1 MLKSIYFLTFFIYYR
16 LFSFN
21 MIRDLKL
28 IHTFDNS
35 INMT

>member
-1 MLKSIYFLTFFIYYR
+1 MLKSIRSLTFVIYYR

-21 MIRDLKL
+21 MIYDSKL

-35 INMT
+35 LNVT

>member
-1 MLKSIYFLTFFIYYR
+1 MLESISFLTFVIYYR

-21 MIRDLKL
+21 MIYDLKL

>member
-1 MLKSIYFLTFFIYYR
+1 MLKSIYSFTFVVYYR

-21 MIRDLKL
+21 MIYDLKL

-35 INMT
+35 IYMT